1 MRLVVSLTS
10 IKQAIR
16 SGCWWD
22 DRKAVRQRKSG
33 VFFSDYHQNLLVGFR
48 AYQAV
53 RYTMSPDRDLSN
65 LGFRLVGSV
74 R

>member
-22 DRKAVRQRKSG
+22 NPEAVLQRESG
-33 VFFSDYHQNLLVGFR
+33 VFFSDYHQNLLIGFR

-53 RYTMSPDRDLSN
+53 P
-65 LGFRLVGSV
+65 
-74 R
+74 